1 VLSCPRPDKTRLDGS
16 FVSLFLCLCLFFAS
30 LCFAFTISCLVSCF
44 VLSCLVF
51 LCIFLSCLILS
62 CLVLGL
68 SRSDVRRFMSCIFT
82 VFRHTVSAKPTRTQ
96 LLHLTRGKHRAFFFG
111 NTGNLSMHSDN
122 DYPYKLTEAEWK
134 SKLSRQEY
142 NVLRGHGTEAYGRG
156 EYGEFFPKV
165 GYFSCRACDH
175 PLYSVASKF
184 KDCGWDAYS
193 KSFVSGEGRPHVI
206 LRGGAEVGCNN
217 CGSHL
222 GHVFKHSRHESETG
236 FPRLLLSSTK

>member
-1 VLSCPRPDKTRLDGS
+1 
-16 FVSLFLCLCLFFAS
+16 
-30 LCFAFTISCLVSCF
+30 
-44 VLSCLVF
+44 
-51 LCIFLSCLILS
+51 
-62 CLVLGL
+62 
-68 SRSDVRRFMSCIFT
+68 MSCVFT
-82 VFRHTVSAKPTRTQ
+82 VLHHAVSAKPTHTQ

-111 NTGNLSMHSDN
+111 NTGNLAMHSDSN

-134 SKLSRQEY
+134 AKLSRQEY

-193 KSFVSGEGRPHVI
+193 KSFVSEGRPHVI
-206 LRGGAEVGCNN
+206 LRSGAEVGCNN

-222 GHVFKHSRHESETG
+222 GHVFKHSRHESVTG
-236 FPRLLLSSTK
+236 ERQ